1 MVKTNKIISLFLSL
15 LMLFGVIGATGISAY
30 AAQNPKSVSLSTST
44 YTYDGK
50 AKKPKVV
57 AKDKKGKTI
66 STKYYKVK
74 YPSGRKNVGSYTVS
88 VKFKGKYKGS
98 KSLKFKIVPK
108 GTSVSSVS
116 AGVKSFTVKYKKQST
131 QTSGYQVQYA
141 ENSSFKNAATK
152 TIGKNSTTSYSVNA
166 KGNRKYYVRVRTYNK
181 VGKSYFYSS
190 WSKTSSVTT
199 KTALKFK
206 SSKYTVYNGQA
217 LTFSFS
223 GVSNITWSSSNKNVA
238 TVDKNG
244 KVIALKSGT
253 CTITAATSTDKSSV
267 TVVVPE
273 SFYENDAIP
282 DIGALFGVIP
292 FEYRNQNDVV
302 TRFYDLSKIEAKD
315 KNWQDTYASKLDSKG
330 FFYDGIREDKTNN
343 ITYYMYY
350 NSPSYDFNE
359 YDNVM
364 FGVYDFEDGQ
374 QFLVVAYKNGNG
386 KSIV

>member
-30 AAQNPKSVSLSTST
+30 AAQKPKSVSLSTST

-57 AKDKKGKTI
+57 AKDKKGKKI

-141 ENSSFKNAATK
+141 ENSSFKNATTK

-166 KGNRKYYVRVRTYNK
+166 KGNRKYYVRVRTYKK

-267 TVVVPE
+267 TVVVPDTY
-273 SFYENDAIP
+273 YENGRITDA
-282 DIGALFGVIP
+282 GAHFGVQVL
-292 FEYRNQNDVV
+292 EYNNDNGTVI
-302 TRFYDLSKIEAKD
+302 RIYDLNDIKKKSS
-315 KNWQDTYASKLDSKG
+315 NWESSYVSALTKKG
-330 FFYDGIREDKTNN
+330 FVYDSDIVDDTNN
-343 ITYYMYY
+343 ITYHKYVDSSGYA
-350 NSPSYDFNE
+350 
-359 YDNVM
+359 VM
-364 FGVYDFEDGQ
+364 FGVLDNEDGSY
-374 QFLVVAYKNGNG
+374 LVVAYQNING
-386 KSIV
+386 KSLNN

>member
-74 YPSGRKNVGSYTVS
+74 YPSGRKNVGSYTVR

-152 TIGKNSTTSYSVNA
+152 TIGKNSTTYYSVNA
-166 KGNRKYYVRVRTYNK
+166 KGNRKYYVRVRTYKK

-199 KTALKFK
+199 KTALKF
-206 SSKYTVYNGQA
+206 
-217 LTFSFS
+217 
-223 GVSNITWSSSNKNVA
+223 SN
-238 TVDKNG
+238 
-244 KVIALKSGT
+244 
-253 CTITAATSTDKSSV
+253 
-267 TVVVPE
+267 
-273 SFYENDAIP
+273 
-282 DIGALFGVIP
+282 
-292 FEYRNQNDVV
+292 
-302 TRFYDLSKIEAKD
+302 
-315 KNWQDTYASKLDSKG
+315 
-330 FFYDGIREDKTNN
+330 
-343 ITYYMYY
+343 
-350 NSPSYDFNE
+350 FNR
-359 YDNVM
+359 
-364 FGVYDFEDGQ
+364 
-374 QFLVVAYKNGNG
+374 
-386 KSIV
+386 